1 MKPANKPSQ
10 RRGVVAVEA
19 AIITPLLLIM
29 MFGVWEVG
37 RIIQVKQMMVN
48 SAREGAR
55 LAAGGYT
62 VNSQPVTNAM
72 VQQAVKDYLRGAGL
86 PANCY
91 NNAQVTLTCL
101 ASPAWVNPSDAHPM
115 DKFRLNVR
123 IPAGAAFESTRW
135 SFLPKLT
142 SATQMDASVDWVS
155 LNNTKISIDT
165 ALPL

>member
-19 AIITPLLLIM
+19 AVIMPLLLIM

-86 PANCY
+86 PATCY

>member
-1 MKPANKPSQ
+1 MKSANSLSD

-19 AIITPLLLIM
+19 AVVLPLLLIM
-29 MFGVWEVG
+29 MFGVWEVS
-37 RIIQVKQMMVN
+37 RIIQVKQVMVN

-62 VNSQPVTNAM
+62 TNSQPVTTTM
-72 VQQAVKDYLRGAGL
+72 VTQAVKDYLRGAGM

-101 ASPAWVNPSDAHPM
+101 AATSWVNPSDALPL
-115 DKFRLNVR
+115 DKFRVNVS

-142 SATQMDASVDWVS
+142 NATQMDTSVDWVS
-155 LNNTKISIDT
+155 LNNTEILVDT
-165 ALPL
+165 NLPL